1 MYTAHETR
9 PGDEQV
15 PPQRRPRFR
24 PSSAPVAPPVVRPAG
39 RPGQTGRVGARNRL
53 DPTIWEAMAVDPNLH
68 VTPESLEK
76 QVRNLRRGH
85 RRHTLPIVR
94 VVCRVIV
101 HLCLVVKPKI
111 PVKLGSERALNWL
124 APRFLRRFCAPE
136 TLELVLRHLVI
147 ESNLINFVARN
158 CGAADVAEVDLHP
171 RSAADVAEHVG
182 ADGSRQNAIVRHDAN
197 IFNLVIDLGES
208 ASADVHSPRP
218 VDELDFSMLDFP
230 ELDLEPGV
238 RRWLNL
244 DLESAL
250 QITVATLAIFMDF
263 RTAER
268 AINSF
273 QLDESLLA
281 SIANL
286 TGDPTFRTWTP
297 VKFANWLGTSGD
309 AGRDLHWHIMVNEY
323 AHTRLQWMAAA

>member
-1 MYTAHETR
+1 MAGAATDTR
-9 PGDEQV
+9 PGEPTDRHRT
-15 PPQRRPRFR
+15 PT
-24 PSSAPVAPPVVRPAG
+24 VAAPVVRPPERPRQTARAG
-39 RPGQTGRVGARNRL
+39 RRNRL
-53 DPTIWEAMAVDPNLH
+53 DPTLWEAMAVDPNLH
-68 VTPESLEK
+68 VTPESVEC

-94 VVCRVIV
+94 AVCKVVVG
-101 HLCLVVKPKI
+101 LSLFVKRLL
-111 PVKLGSERALNWL
+111 PVPLGSERALNWL
-124 APRFLRRFCAPE
+124 CPRFLRRFCSPD
-136 TLELVLRHLVI
+136 TLELVLRHLAI

-158 CGAADVAEVDLHP
+158 CRAPDVAEVDLHP
-171 RSAADVAEHVG
+171 RCAADVAEHID
-182 ADGSRQNAIVRHDAN
+182 ADGTVLNAVVRHDAN

-208 ASADVHSPRP
+208 AVADVHTPKP
-218 VDELDFSMLDFP
+218 LDELDFSMLEIPAF
-230 ELDLEPGV
+230 DLEPEV
-238 RRWLNL
+238 RRWVNL

-268 AINSF
+268 AVNSF
-273 QLDESLLA
+273 QLDETLLA

-297 VKFANWLGTSGD
+297 VKFANWLGVTGD
-309 AGRDLHWHIMVNEY
+309 AGRDLYWHVIVNEY